1 MTSRMLRTTIP
12 PMARPTL
19 TASMTRHPIPTV
31 RPAANN
37 GDSSG
42 TMSADLK
49 KALDDA
55 AQAMKDSDAAMKK
68 GDWSAYGDAQKQL
81 QEALNKAIELEQ

>member
-1 MTSRMLRTTIP
+1 
-12 PMARPTL
+12 
-19 TASMTRHPIPTV
+19 
-31 RPAANN
+31 
-37 GDSSG
+37 
-42 TMSADLK
+42 MSADLK

-81 QEALNKAIELEQ
+81 QEATEQGHRTRTVIPVRFPS

>member
-1 MTSRMLRTTIP
+1 MRYFWPAVAVTMLAAGCSRTDNEP
-12 PMARPTL
+12 GPGGV
-19 TASMTRHPIPTV
+19 TV
-31 RPAANN
+31 SEA
-37 GDSSG
+37 
-42 TMSADLK
+42 